1 MTTFWSSI
9 ESRGSS
15 MSTIGSGSGEYS
27 ARCFG
32 FIGSLMSIAWK
43 PPECQVLNAMF
54 WVSVGLCAE
63 NEVRGRGSKTL
74 HMNAS
79 FWISLN
85 SERTTGLA
93 SLETSM
99 KRAQPHG
106 QPWPAAV
113 AVPYTSSDT
122 YTQFGLFQSRIALC
136 PPGPGHFGRSAFCVM
151 RRYCGFGLPEVKS
164 ETSATAK
171 SPSSSAKYARVPSLE
186 TDIECRP
193 VPDPE

>member
-15 MSTIGSGSGEYS
+15 MSTLGSGSGEYC
-27 ARCFG
+27 ARWVG
-32 FIGSLMSIAWK
+32 FIGSEMSIACM
-43 PPECQVLNAMF
+43 PPECQVENAMF
-54 WVSVGLCAE
+54 CVSVGLWAE

-93 SLETSM
+93 SLEMSM
-99 KRAQPHG
+99 KRDHPHG

-113 AVPYTSSDT
+113 AVP
-122 YTQFGLFQSRIALC
+122 
-136 PPGPGHFGRSAFCVM
+136 
-151 RRYCGFGLPEVKS
+151 
-164 ETSATAK
+164 
-171 SPSSSAKYARVPSLE
+171 
-186 TDIECRP
+186 
-193 VPDPE
+193 